1 MTSMSR
7 SSRTEPTRS
16 CWLGRRPKIL
26 WCVVSVAAGPD
37 KASLRRPPLS
47 GGGSQAEQA
56 HPAMHVAGG
65 DRRRAEAT
73 GGERRRPYVEWSP
86 ITAQTGT
93 TARTGTAAAP
103 RGPAERRRQAP
114 PVPAGRTGA
123 APSATSCSRPGRGD
137 GPGSSAPPPSH
148 WTWQQLQVQRSEQ
161 ARVEPARATAPR
173 LGGPHLDG
181 RH

>member
-73 GGERRRPYVEWSP
+73 VR
-86 ITAQTGT
+86 
-93 TARTGTAAAP
+93 
-103 RGPAERRRQAP
+103 
-114 PVPAGRTGA
+114 
-123 APSATSCSRPGRGD
+123 
-137 GPGSSAPPPSH
+137 
-148 WTWQQLQVQRSEQ
+148 
-161 ARVEPARATAPR
+161 RVEPDNRSNRHNRSNRYGSCASRSSRTAPAGSTCPSWPDR
-173 LGGPHLDG
+173 RRAVRNIVQQARPRRRTGFIRTTTVALDLATTAGAAIRAGPRRAG
-181 RH
+181 PSNRPAARRPSP